1 VNIETSPLSEGL
13 IHEAELPMRW
23 SIVEAKPT
31 GSEVSR
37 AWRRNGQL
45 LQILLASEDHK
56 SSLLDEQGERSQ
68 ELQRVEAKLDLLLA
82 LVSELVREE
91 RAPGQELPL
100 KLGAGGLSW
109 MGSGAAPA
117 PGQYVWIELA
127 LDPFLPGPLPLPAKV
142 LEVEKGLEVFTV
154 LAAFVGQDEELRELL
169 QKVLF
174 RYHRRTVARIKA
186 ERRS

>member
-1 VNIETSPLSEGL
+1 MNIETSPLSEGL

-37 AWRRNGQL
+37 AWQRNGQL
-45 LQILLASEDHK
+45 LHILLASEDHK
-56 SSLLDEQGERSQ
+56 PGLLDEQGDRSQ

-82 LVSELVREE
+82 LVSELVRQEG
-91 RAPGQELPL
+91 APGQERPL

-109 MGSGAAPA
+109 MGSGSAPA
-117 PGQYVWIELA
+117 PEQYLWIELA
-127 LDPFLPGPLPLPAKV
+127 LDPLLPSPLQLPAKV
-142 LEVEKGLEVFTV
+142 LETEQGLEVFTV
-154 LAAFVGQDEELRELL
+154 LAAFVGQDEEFRELL

-174 RYHRRTVARIKA
+174 RYHRRAIARIKA
-186 ERRS
+186 ERRP